1 MPSCTPVSP
10 YLGCSLRNRRE
21 YTLRPNRWRH
31 RLGKVFPML
40 QKPAYPML
48 AILLLG
54 AACIPVSAA
63 EREDVRKVI
72 NLVTSVKMPYLET
85 LTRNRART
93 ERVWL
98 ERGGTTTGCIRLED
112 RRWGYEYVCRRAT
125 GQKCS
130 ASAMSLREA
139 YISVPCTTTWLTLI
153 STV

>member
-1 MPSCTPVSP
+1 MTSCASVPHILAAARVIEENKP
-10 YLGCSLRNRRE
+10 
-21 YTLRPNRWRH
+21 LRPKRWRH

-40 QKPAYPML
+40 QKPAYLML

-72 NLVTSVKMPYLET
+72 NLVTSVKMPYPEA

-98 ERGGTTTGCIRLED
+98 ERGGTTTGCI
-112 RRWGYEYVCRRAT
+112 
-125 GQKCS
+125 
-130 ASAMSLREA
+130 
-139 YISVPCTTTWLTLI
+139 
-153 STV
+153 